1 MVVSRLRGNEDGVS
15 VIVGTLLLI
24 LITVTA
30 AAGLAIMVSEFQKED
45 MNRQS
50 HIRNVENENL
60 SLPYISLA
68 TNATDSGNWSTL
80 DLTILNLNIEDS
92 YVVAI
97 SVNGRYATHYTYDG
111 TEYGPNK
118 RLLIPA
124 RKNRENVQIN
134 FTLSFGEEQFYVG
147 TGEALDIRV
156 MTSLYNTFERTF
168 QQPTPVMHFTIET
181 EDLGF
186 VARDLLV
193 LDGSDSFD
201 DGAVAKW
208 SWRID
213 DGSRTVPVAG
223 NWSDS
228 VNVTTSL
235 VEGQKATAR
244 LDSPGPFQ
252 INLTVTD
259 DAGMT
264 ASSQYASIP
273 ANPMFNPPTNLEV
286 TFDIDSGEVNAT
298 VLDIGGTGVKG
309 VVVNFVRIDG
319 DLTLSKWSETT
330 DENGVAL
337 TTRESGSG
345 TIRVSA
351 AKIPPI
357 DMSLPLEP

>member
-97 SVNGRYATHYTYDG
+97 SVNGRYAKNYTYSG
-111 TEYGPNK
+111 VEYGPNK

-124 RKNRENVQIN
+124 RKSRENVQIN
-134 FTLSFGEEQFYVG
+134 FTSSFGEPFYIS

-168 QQPTPVMHFTIET
+168 KQPTPIVHFTVGT

-186 VARDLLV
+186 VDRDLLV

-201 DGAVAKW
+201 DGAVTAW
-208 SWRID
+208 NWTID
-213 DGSRTVPVAG
+213 DGSKTVPVAG

-244 LDSPGPFQ
+244 LDSPGPFR

-264 ASSQYASIP
+264 ASSHYTSIP
-273 ANPMFNPPTNLEV
+273 ANPMFNPATNLQV
-286 TFDIDSGEVNAT
+286 TVNGDEVNAT
-298 VLDIGGTGVKG
+298 VLDIGGRPVKG
-309 VVVNFVRIDG
+309 VVVNFVKAYDVYG
-319 DLTLSKWSETT
+319 NLTMSHWSRTT
-330 DENGVAL
+330 DANGAAL
-337 TTRESGSG
+337 STKQDGAG
-345 TIRVSA
+345 TIRVTA
-351 AKIPPI
+351 AKIPPV
-357 DMSLPLEP
+357 DVSLEL